1 MNKKL
6 DRKKQKQVHRYVR
19 ATIQLIFFLLVPSA
33 FTAAFSGVKYLFT
46 QIGKGDAIGMTSFVT
61 ALCVLCLYTI
71 LFGRFFCGFACAFG
85 SFGDALHGIYLWI
98 CKKIRK
104 KPYRISEKITKYLY
118 LLKYIVLAMIS
129 LLCYAG
135 VYAKTGINADRVL
148 LELGKIAFVNA
159 IDVINM
165 TDATVLTDASR
176 DDTAAIASVKVK
188 VIPGEDGDGVEREV
202 RLADKLK
209 ALELCGK
216 HLGMFKDS
224 PDSTA
229 PVTVVINYDY
239 GPDS

>member
-85 SFGDALHGIYLWI
+85 SFVDALHGIYLWI

-135 VYAKTGINADRVL
+135 VYAKTKGTSPWEVFSMIRAGNFKLPTGKNTVRTSLDYLYIAL
-148 LELGKIAFVNA
+148 LRSIREL
-159 IDVINM
+159 
-165 TDATVLTDASR
+165 
-176 DDTAAIASVKVK
+176 
-188 VIPGEDGDGVEREV
+188 
-202 RLADKLK
+202 
-209 ALELCGK
+209 
-216 HLGMFKDS
+216 
-224 PDSTA
+224 
-229 PVTVVINYDY
+229 VVAVD
-239 GPDS
+239 

>member
-19 ATIQLIFFLLVPSA
+19 AIIQLIFFLLVPSA

-135 VYAKTGINADRVL
+135 VYAKTKGTSPWEVFSMIRAGNFKLGGYAIGIVL
-148 LELGKIAFVNA
+148 LTILMIGMCVQERFFCRFSVRW
-159 IDVINM
+159 
-165 TDATVLTDASR
+165 VLSFPYFR
-176 DDTAAIASVKVK
+176 HCRS
-188 VIPGEDGDGVEREV
+188 
-202 RLADKLK
+202 
-209 ALELCGK
+209 
-216 HLGMFKDS
+216 
-224 PDSTA
+224 
-229 PVTVVINYDY
+229 
-239 GPDS
+239 

>member
-98 CKKIRK
+98 CKKNQEKTVPYFREDHKVFIFAEIHRAGYDQPVMLCRRLCKNKGHQSVGSFFHDPCRK
-104 KPYRISEKITKYLY
+104 LQTWRICHRDCTADHSDDRHVCAGTLF
-118 LLKYIVLAMIS
+118 LPFFLSDGCS
-129 LLCYAG
+129 LFPASG
-135 VYAKTGINADRVL
+135 TAVPDTGKR
-148 LELGKIAFVNA
+148 
-159 IDVINM
+159 
-165 TDATVLTDASR
+165 
-176 DDTAAIASVKVK
+176 
-188 VIPGEDGDGVEREV
+188 P
-202 RLADKLK
+202 
-209 ALELCGK
+209 
-216 HLGMFKDS
+216 
-224 PDSTA
+224 
-229 PVTVVINYDY
+229 
-239 GPDS
+239 

>member
-135 VYAKTGINADRVL
+135 VYAKTKG
-148 LELGKIAFVNA
+148 
-159 IDVINM
+159 
-165 TDATVLTDASR
+165 TS
-176 DDTAAIASVKVK
+176 
-188 VIPGEDGDGVEREV
+188 PWEV
-202 RLADKLK
+202 
-209 ALELCGK
+209 
-216 HLGMFKDS
+216 F
-224 PDSTA
+224 P
-229 PVTVVINYDY
+229 
-239 GPDS
+239 

>member
-19 ATIQLIFFLLVPSA
+19 AIIQLIFFLLVPSA

-135 VYAKTGINADRVL
+135 VYAKTKGTSPWEAFFHDPCRKLQTWRICHRDCTADHSDDRHVCAGTL
-148 LELGKIAFVNA
+148 FLPFFLSDGCRLFPASGTAVPDTGK
-159 IDVINM
+159 
-165 TDATVLTDASR
+165 R
-176 DDTAAIASVKVK
+176 
-188 VIPGEDGDGVEREV
+188 P
-202 RLADKLK
+202 
-209 ALELCGK
+209 
-216 HLGMFKDS
+216 
-224 PDSTA
+224 
-229 PVTVVINYDY
+229 
-239 GPDS
+239 

>member
-135 VYAKTGINADRVL
+135 VYAKTKGTSPWEVFSMIRAGNFKLGGYAIGIVL
-148 LELGKIAFVNA
+148 LTILMIGMVCAGTLFLPFFLSDGCSLFPASGTAVPDTGK
-159 IDVINM
+159 
-165 TDATVLTDASR
+165 R
-176 DDTAAIASVKVK
+176 
-188 VIPGEDGDGVEREV
+188 P
-202 RLADKLK
+202 
-209 ALELCGK
+209 
-216 HLGMFKDS
+216 
-224 PDSTA
+224 
-229 PVTVVINYDY
+229 
-239 GPDS
+239 

>member
-104 KPYRISEKITKYLY
+104 KPRFDLTCHLFMNIIETMFSDIHEKTIIT
-118 LLKYIVLAMIS
+118 
-129 LLCYAG
+129 
-135 VYAKTGINADRVL
+135 
-148 LELGKIAFVNA
+148 E
-159 IDVINM
+159 
-165 TDATVLTDASR
+165 
-176 DDTAAIASVKVK
+176 
-188 VIPGEDGDGVEREV
+188 
-202 RLADKLK
+202 
-209 ALELCGK
+209 
-216 HLGMFKDS
+216 
-224 PDSTA
+224 
-229 PVTVVINYDY
+229 
-239 GPDS
+239 

>member
-19 ATIQLIFFLLVPSA
+19 AIIQLIFFLLVPSA

-104 KPYRISEKITKYLY
+104 KPRFDLTCHLFMNIIETMFSDIHEKTIIT
-118 LLKYIVLAMIS
+118 
-129 LLCYAG
+129 
-135 VYAKTGINADRVL
+135 
-148 LELGKIAFVNA
+148 E
-159 IDVINM
+159 
-165 TDATVLTDASR
+165 
-176 DDTAAIASVKVK
+176 
-188 VIPGEDGDGVEREV
+188 
-202 RLADKLK
+202 
-209 ALELCGK
+209 
-216 HLGMFKDS
+216 
-224 PDSTA
+224 
-229 PVTVVINYDY
+229 
-239 GPDS
+239 

>member
-98 CKKIRK
+98 CKKTAEK
-104 KPYRISEKITKYLY
+104 AFLHTHADHQNGQQYNPDGISAKFEVSGTDHGKNFPRTG
-118 LLKYIVLAMIS
+118 A
-129 LLCYAG
+129 LCFC
-135 VYAKTGINADRVL
+135 INAC
-148 LELGKIAFVNA
+148 I
-159 IDVINM
+159 
-165 TDATVLTDASR
+165 T
-176 DDTAAIASVKVK
+176 
-188 VIPGEDGDGVEREV
+188 
-202 RLADKLK
+202 
-209 ALELCGK
+209 
-216 HLGMFKDS
+216 
-224 PDSTA
+224 
-229 PVTVVINYDY
+229 
-239 GPDS
+239 